1 MRDSDAPGPATLV
14 WPRTPPVEKLL
25 RMPKRRRPD
34 RFSALLALLL
44 LTPAV
49 AGAQGVGVGD
59 PLEDYLRVLQVS
71 GGAVKGSFTVRP
83 FLRIEDAVGLEAAGD
98 PWGLGKRLAA
108 PKPLSRGGWLGG
120 VSAEA
125 GVVANTKLPE
135 GQNDGP
141 VWSGKGLT
149 AVLAFGGSAGI
160 GALEISARPVLFVA
174 QNSAFPLAPAEG
186 SEFAYPWHA
195 EFIGARID
203 LPQRF
208 GDGAYARLDPGETS
222 VGVAVRGVRLSAGT
236 GSLWWGPGVR
246 SAIVMSNNAG
256 GFPHLALG
264 TRGPADV
271 GVGILEAQWIWG
283 RLAHSD
289 WWDEGITAQDRYFTG
304 AVVSFSPRVVP
315 GLTMGGTRVFTRVLP
330 EGGLTANEYFLVL
343 QGLRKA
349 PRATADN
356 PLGDDRHDQMGSLF
370 ARWVVDGLEVYGEWA
385 RNDHSWDVRDLAA
398 QLGHSEG
405 YTVGVRRVVAFGG
418 GRLLSLSGEATH
430 LEISSTGQVRATPTF
445 YAHHLVRQ
453 GYTQRGQVLGAAVGP
468 GGNVQYLG
476 ADLYHGGGRVGAF
489 LQRRVYDND
498 AYYTRVDSAVTIA
511 NHASLD
517 AGASALVL
525 TRGLEV
531 DVGFM
536 VSKHFNRYFV
546 RYNDVWNAS
555 ARISGRW
562 RWR

>member
-1 MRDSDAPGPATLV
+1 M
-14 WPRTPPVEKLL
+14 
-25 RMPKRRRPD
+25 D
-34 RFSALLALLL
+34 RGTALLALLL
-44 LTPAV
+44 LTPA
-49 AGAQGVGVGD
+49 ASAAQGVRVGD

-83 FLRIEDAVGLEAAGD
+83 FLRIEDATALDPSQD

-108 PKPLSRGGWLGG
+108 PRPLPRAGSLGG
-120 VSAEA
+120 VVAEA
-125 GVVANTKLPE
+125 GVVANSTLPE

-149 AVLAFGGSAGI
+149 AVLGFGGSFGL
-160 GALEISARPVLFVA
+160 GPLEVAVHPVFFVA
-174 QNSAFPLAPAEG
+174 QNAAFPLAPAEG
-186 SEFAYPWHA
+186 SEFAYPWHTDL
-195 EFIGARID
+195 FGARID

-222 VGVAVRGVRLSAGT
+222 VGVAVGGVRLKAGT
-236 GSLWWGPGVR
+236 ESLWWGPGVR
-246 SAIVMSNNAG
+246 SAIVMSNHAG

-289 WWDEGITAQDRYFTG
+289 WWDESIAARDRYFTG
-304 AVVSFSPRVVP
+304 AVVSFGPRFVP
-315 GLTMGGTRVFTRVLP
+315 GLTLGATRVFTRVLP
-330 EGGLTANEYFLVL
+330 ERGLTANEYFLVL

-349 PRATADN
+349 PQATADN
-356 PLGDDRHDQMGSLF
+356 PLGDDRHDQVGSLF

-385 RNDHSWDVRDLAA
+385 RNDHSWDFRDLMT

-405 YTVGVRRVVAFGG
+405 YTVGVRRVVALED
-418 GRLLSLSGEATH
+418 GRLLSLTGEATH
-430 LEISSTGQVRATPTF
+430 LEISSTSQIRAAPTF

-453 GYTQRGQVLGAAVGP
+453 GYTHRGQVLGAAVGP

-476 ADLYHGGGRVGAF
+476 WDLYHGGGRLGGFV
-489 LQRRVYDND
+489 QRRVYDND
-498 AYYTRVDSAVTIA
+498 AYYAQAASPSHPLNQT
-511 NHASLD
+511 SLD
-517 AGASALVL
+517 AAVSALFF

-531 DVGFM
+531 DLELM

-555 ARISGRW
+555 AQISGRW

>member
-1 MRDSDAPGPATLV
+1 MLSW
-14 WPRTPPVEKLL
+14 WPPSRWNGLL
-25 RMPKRRRPD
+25 RLPNRRRRDPG
-34 RFSALLALLL
+34 FVSLLVLALLVL
-44 LTPAV
+44 PV
-49 AGAQGVGVGD
+49 AAAAQALPVGD

-83 FLRIEDAVGLEAAGD
+83 FVRVEDATGLDPSRD
-98 PWGLGKRLAA
+98 PWGLGKRLATPRA
-108 PKPLSRGGWLGG
+108 LAGGGRLGG

-125 GVVANTKLPE
+125 GVVANSTLPE
-135 GQNDGP
+135 GRNDGP

-149 AVLAFGGSAGI
+149 AVLGLGGSVGL
-160 GALEISARPVLFVA
+160 GPLEVSAHPVFFVA
-174 QNSAFPLAPAEG
+174 QNAAFPLARAEG
-186 SEFAYPWHA
+186 SEFAYPWHT
-195 EFIGARID
+195 ELIGARID

-208 GDGAYARLDPGETS
+208 GDGSYARLDPGETS
-222 VGVAVRGVRLSAGT
+222 VGVAVRGVRLKAGT

-264 TRGPADV
+264 TGGPADLGV
-271 GVGILEAQWIWG
+271 GVLEAQWTWG

-289 WWDEGITAQDRYFTG
+289 WWDESITARDRYFTG
-304 AVVSFSPRVVP
+304 AVVSVGPTFLP
-315 GLTMGGTRVFTRVLP
+315 GLTLGATRVFVRVLP
-330 EGGLTANEYFLVL
+330 EGRLAASEYLVVL
-343 QGLRKA
+343 QGVHKA
-349 PRATADN
+349 GRATQEN
-356 PLGDDRHDQMGSLF
+356 PLGDDVHDQMASVF
-370 ARWVVDGLEVYGEWA
+370 ARWVVTGLEVYAEWA

-405 YTVGVRRVVAFGG
+405 YTVGVRRVVALES
-418 GRLLSLSGEATH
+418 GRLLSLTGEATH
-430 LEISSTGQVRATPTF
+430 LEISSTSQVRDAPTF

-476 ADLYHGGGRVGAF
+476 WDLYHGGGRLGGFV
-489 LQRRVYDND
+489 QRRVYDND
-498 AYYTRVDSAVTIA
+498 AYYAQAASPSHPS

-517 AGASALVL
+517 AAASALFF

-531 DVGFM
+531 DVELM

-546 RYNDVWNAS
+546 SHNDVWNAS

-562 RWR
+562 RWK